1 MLATS
6 AFSSK
11 VFTMANGRHLAG
23 KRVDTDR
30 QPGGFVAIPWVVLD
44 SQAYLGLRHPARALL
59 LEIARQDVRNSNGRL
74 LLSSKHLAKR
84 GWKSNDTIHRAKL
97 ELLDAGLIYETVK
110 GHRPNKA
117 SWYAVTWYKLYPH
130 RGFDVGALEGF
141 RRGAYMDLDQKNTG
155 LKPSG
160 GSTST
165 SVAPPAGLRAPIYA
179 PGGGAVV
186 AVAAP
191 SPTP

>member
-1 MLATS
+1 
-6 AFSSK
+6 
-11 VFTMANGRHLAG
+11 MANGRDLGG

-44 SQAYLGLRHPARALL
+44 SQAYLGLSHPARALL

-84 GWKSNDTIHRAKL
+84 GWKSNDTIHRAKS

-130 RGFDVGALEGF
+130 RGFDVGEKY
-141 RRGAYMDLDQKNTG
+141 R
-155 LKPSG
+155 P
-160 GSTST
+160 
-165 SVAPPAGLRAPIYA
+165 
-179 PGGGAVV
+179 
-186 AVAAP
+186 
-191 SPTP
+191 

>member
-1 MLATS
+1 
-6 AFSSK
+6 
-11 VFTMANGRHLAG
+11 MANGRDPGG

-30 QPGGFVAIPWVVLD
+30 EPGGFVAIPWVVLD
-44 SQAYLGLRHPARALL
+44 SQAYLGLSHPARALL
-59 LEIARQDVRNSNGRL
+59 LEIARQDVRSSNGRL

-84 GWKSNDTIHRAKL
+84 GWKSNDTIHRAKS

-141 RRGAYMDLDQKNTG
+141 RRGAYMDLNLKNTG
-155 LKPSG
+155 IKPSG

-165 SVAPPAGLRAPIYA
+165 SIAPSAGLRASIYA

-186 AVAAP
+186 AVAAS